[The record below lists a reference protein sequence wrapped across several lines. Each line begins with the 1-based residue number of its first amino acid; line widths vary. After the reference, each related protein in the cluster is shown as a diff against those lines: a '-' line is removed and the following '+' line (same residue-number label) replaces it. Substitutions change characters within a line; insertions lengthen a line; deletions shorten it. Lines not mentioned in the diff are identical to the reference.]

1 MYISP
6 IDETF
11 RAHVGIDTSTLQHP
25 NICLQM
31 QRQNGESSA
40 ATVRACGKALVV
52 QVVSPCATWC
62 ASDYQKK
69 KKTQTSSGKELL
81 FCSRE
86 STARFCCVQQK
97 RCGSRKALLKVILR
111 AISTANRERRFMWE
125 KLLALHMH
133 FAIRKWSVREVGPS
147 CWDRL
152 ERGGGQPKSEA

>member
-69 KKTQTSSGKELL
+69 KKTPNQQWKRNVILLSRKHGKILL
-81 FCSRE
+81 RSAETVR
-86 STARFCCVQQK
+86 QQK
-97 RCGSRKALLKVILR
+97 GVVESHLK
-111 AISTANRERRFMWE
+111 SYFY
-125 KLLALHMH
+125 
-133 FAIRKWSVREVGPS
+133 
-147 CWDRL
+147 
-152 ERGGGQPKSEA
+152 GQPRTKIHVGKAHAFCYPKVERTRSGPQLLGPTGKGEGGNRNQKHKF